1 MSKFP
6 QKMINV
12 TVSGKVNLAE
22 FPAVAAAVSRVE
34 AQLGKRG
41 RVLLRPSGTE
51 PKVRVMVEGEDA
63 AEVDA
68 LCAELA
74 AEVERELG

>member
-12 TVSGKVNLAE
+12 TVSGKVNLAD
-22 FPAVAAAVSRVE
+22 FPAVTAAVCRVE

-74 AEVERELG
+74 AEVARELG